1 MSGAAVGFF
10 GKLPS
15 HGDFIERR
23 VAASFKEVWDA
34 WLQRSISAS
43 RDELGSGW
51 LDCYLTSPLWRF
63 FLSDGIAGAASY
75 AGVLLP
81 SVDRV
86 GRYFPLTVVAELP
99 AGLAPLAFARAADRW
114 FEAVEQLCTQAM
126 QDTALQ
132 LDGFDASLSATA
144 DKLAGADRA
153 QLVPDFPTAAAQWRW
168 PIRSVRELSRALIDP
183 LMSAAERTLRPL
195 SMWWTAGSELVQP
208 SVLLLRSLPSPDSF
222 AALLAGRW
230 DDGRWQ
236 GVTATGPPPE
246 EEAAFDTGVRQTLGA
261 AREFSIV
268 SGGVTDV
275 GMVRSENQ
283 DNLLLADGNRLWA
296 VADGLGG
303 QRDGGIASQMVVD
316 ALNNLA
322 PAAGLNAAQASVDE
336 ALARVNADLRRG
348 ALGVGG
354 GEGSGSTVVTL
365 LIRGDEWLVQWA
377 GDSRAYR
384 YRDGELLQLTHDHN
398 AAAEFDPDE
407 TAVPLGSRAEL
418 TRAVGGDDYLELD
431 RAGDRL
437 HDGDRFLLCS
447 DGLYGALDEPE
458 MSQHLALGD
467 PQQSSQA
474 LIDAARAAGAR
485 DNVTAVIVDV
495 HGLTS

>member
-99 AGLAPLAFARAADRW
+99 AGLAPLAFAQAADGW
-114 FEAVEQLCTQAM
+114 FEAVERLCTQAM
-126 QDTALQ
+126 QDAALQ

-153 QLVPDFPTAAAQWRW
+153 QLMPDFPAAATQWRW

-222 AALLAGRW
+222 AALLAGHW

-236 GVTATGPPPE
+236 GVTAAGPPPE

-268 SGGVTDV
+268 SGG
-275 GMVRSENQ
+275 
-283 DNLLLADGNRLWA
+283 
-296 VADGLGG
+296 
-303 QRDGGIASQMVVD
+303 
-316 ALNNLA
+316 
-322 PAAGLNAAQASVDE
+322 
-336 ALARVNADLRRG
+336 
-348 ALGVGG
+348 
-354 GEGSGSTVVTL
+354 
-365 LIRGDEWLVQWA
+365 
-377 GDSRAYR
+377 
-384 YRDGELLQLTHDHN
+384 
-398 AAAEFDPDE
+398 
-407 TAVPLGSRAEL
+407 
-418 TRAVGGDDYLELD
+418 
-431 RAGDRL
+431 
-437 HDGDRFLLCS
+437 
-447 DGLYGALDEPE
+447 
-458 MSQHLALGD
+458 
-467 PQQSSQA
+467 
-474 LIDAARAAGAR
+474 
-485 DNVTAVIVDV
+485 
-495 HGLTS
+495 